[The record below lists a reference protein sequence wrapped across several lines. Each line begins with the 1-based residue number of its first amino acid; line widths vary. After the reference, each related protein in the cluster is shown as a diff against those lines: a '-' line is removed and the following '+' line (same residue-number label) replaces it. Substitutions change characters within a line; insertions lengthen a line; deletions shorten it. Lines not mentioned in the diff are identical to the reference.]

1 MFQLRWGLAVLL
13 AAWAPLPLA
22 AQGAPVM
29 SASDSKPAQA
39 QPYRSAFEEF
49 KPFSETRDADWRA
62 ANERVRATGGHSGA
76 LAEEEADS
84 AGTKAADPHAGH
96 RQ

>member
-1 MFQLRWGLAVLL
+1 
-13 AAWAPLPLA
+13 
-22 AQGAPVM
+22 M

-76 LAEEEADS
+76 LAHWRRKRLTAPAPRPPILMRVTANE
-84 AGTKAADPHAGH
+84 P
-96 RQ
+96 

>member
-1 MFQLRWGLAVLL
+1 MLQLRWGLAVMLV
-13 AAWAPLPLA
+13 AWAPHPVA
-22 AQGAPVM
+22 AQNAAAM
-29 SASDSKPAQA
+29 SAGESMAAPA
-39 QPYRSAFEEF
+39 YRSAFEEF

-62 ANERVRATGGHSGA
+62 ANERVRATGGHGGA
-76 LAEEEADS
+76 LAEEEADT

>member
-1 MFQLRWGLAVLL
+1 MLQLRWGLAVVL
-13 AAWAPLPLA
+13 AAWTPLPLA
-22 AQGAPVM
+22 AQGVPVM
-29 SASDSKPAQA
+29 SAGESRPVPA

-62 ANERVRATGGHSGA
+62 ANERVRATGGHGGA
-76 LAEEEADS
+76 VAEEDTDT